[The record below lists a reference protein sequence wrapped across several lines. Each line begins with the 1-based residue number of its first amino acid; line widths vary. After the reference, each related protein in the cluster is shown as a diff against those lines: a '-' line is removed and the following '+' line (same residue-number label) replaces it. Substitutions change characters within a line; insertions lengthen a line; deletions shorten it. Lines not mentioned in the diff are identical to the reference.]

1 MRARFAIP
9 ALVATLM
16 APLAVAPTPAVSA
29 PTSESRSTANLVGYI
44 VFTHSEYSRRA
55 GRAEGYQGPGDL
67 RVIASDG
74 SLGVD
79 LTRGPADDS
88 EPVFSPDSTLVA
100 FSSDRANRRAGVTD
114 LYVINVYTN
123 EMRRLTFGA
132 GTGGVSWSPD
142 GTRLVVDDRRG
153 LLVVPAN
160 GGKAQRLL
168 RTPRGQVDSAPAWS
182 ADGANVLFTRAQ
194 IQNGRTVNESIWTAA
209 ADGSDAHRL
218 VGGKGALRFSS
229 QPAVSSDGVTIAW
242 VSRNKH
248 GSTIWLADL
257 YFGLLD
263 NIRKFQVDPTH
274 LFNGPAFAPDSS
286 ALVVTR
292 SLGNAQHGGELMV
305 ADLPAGK
312 LNLVLS
318 VRRGTLSA
326 PNWAN

>member
-1 MRARFAIP
+1 MRSRLAIP

-16 APLAVAPTPAVSA
+16 APMAVAPTPAAS
-29 PTSESRSTANLVGYI
+29 ANLVGYI
-44 VFTHSEYSRRA
+44 VFTHSDYSKRA
-55 GRAEGYQGPGDL
+55 GAAEGYQGPGDL
-67 RVIASDG
+67 KVIASDG

-79 LTRGPADDS
+79 LTRGPADDI
-88 EPVFSPDSTLVA
+88 EPVFSPDSTMVA
-100 FSSDRANRRAGVTD
+100 FSSDRANRKAGVTD

-123 EMRRLTFGA
+123 ELKRLTFGA

-142 GTRLVVDDRRG
+142 GKRLVVDDRRG
-153 LLVVPAN
+153 LLVVPAD

-168 RTPRGQVDSAPAWS
+168 RTPHGQVDSAPAWS
-182 ADGANVLFTRAQ
+182 ADGSDVLFTRAKTQ
-194 IQNGRTVNESIWTAA
+194 QGRTVSQAIWTVAG
-209 ADGSDAHRL
+209 DGSNAHHL
-218 VGGKGALRFSS
+218 IGGAGALKFSS

-242 VSRNKH
+242 VTREKQ

-263 NIRKFQVDPTH
+263 NVRKFQVDPTH

-286 ALVVTR
+286 AIVVTR
-292 SLGNAQHGGELMV
+292 SLGTAQHGAELMV
-305 ADLPAGK
+305 ADLPGGK
-312 LNLVLS
+312 LSLILS